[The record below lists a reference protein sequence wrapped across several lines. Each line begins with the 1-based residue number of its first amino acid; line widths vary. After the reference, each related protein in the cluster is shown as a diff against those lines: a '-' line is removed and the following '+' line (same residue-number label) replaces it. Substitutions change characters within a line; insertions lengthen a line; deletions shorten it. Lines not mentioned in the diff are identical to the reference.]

1 MAKDNN
7 NKVNQSF
14 LEKLRN
20 KYRLVVLNEETY
32 EQKASLRL
40 SRLNLFILGSLLVLF
55 NIIVVLLIIAFT
67 PLKFMMPGVGS
78 LDVRSELIK
87 VELLTDSI
95 ESQMSKRNYWLNNL
109 QQALEGKFD
118 SSFTYSDTFSHSDKQ
133 NIDLSLTT
141 DIEKEFR
148 EEIKDEIDLLSVQTP
163 TKSIEPNYF
172 PLKFISPINE
182 ATLISRFDNK
192 NEHYGIDVATKE
204 GNVVV
209 AAEDGVV
216 ILSEWNPETGN
227 VLAIQHR
234 NNAITFYKHNKELLK
249 KVGSYVKKR
258 DAIAIVGN
266 SGELTD
272 GPHLHFEIWQ
282 NGKPKNP
289 EDFINFK
296 SIN

>member
-7 NKVNQSF
+7 NKANQSF
-14 LEKLRN
+14 FGKLRN

-40 SRLNLFILGSLLVLF
+40 SRLNLFILGSLFVLF
-55 NIIVVLLIIAFT
+55 NIIAVILIIAFT

-87 VELLTDSI
+87 VELLTDSLENQI
-95 ESQMSKRNYWLNNL
+95 DKRNYWLNNL

-118 SSFTYSDTFSHSDKQ
+118 SSFTYSDTFSHAEKQ
-133 NIDLSLTT
+133 DINLALTN

-148 EEIKDEIDLLSVQTP
+148 EELKDEIELLSIETSSKNVQ
-163 TKSIEPNYF
+163 PNYF
-172 PLKFISPINE
+172 PLKFISPVNN
-182 ATLISRFDNK
+182 ATLLSEFDSK
-192 NEHYGIDVATKE
+192 SEHFGVDLATVEGDVVK
-204 GNVVV
+204 
-209 AAEDGVV
+209 AAEDGIVV
-216 ILSEWNPETGN
+216 LSEWNPETGN

-249 KVGSYVKKR
+249 KVGTYVKKQ

-289 EDFINFK
+289 QDFINFK